1 MDFIKDLKNPLFLK
15 IYLISYI
22 MTDQVDEIF
31 YVSHSAFR
39 LILHICFLLFL
50 CFLSLITALIVSQI
64 ILQSDLVGWS
74 MVKSIIIFLV
84 AIKVIWKY
92 LRGYFKRTPILVINH
107 HGYGGV
113 GFKTWNNYNWAPETK
128 LGITKSMFSSSVSIF
143 TLKFKAKSLRE
154 IQEASQHVSVPVF
167 LSDKSVKE
175 IHEAY
180 KHFNPYEI

>member
-1 MDFIKDLKNPLFLK
+1 
-15 IYLISYI
+15 

-74 MVKSIIIFLV
+74 MVKSIIIALV
-84 AIKVIWKY
+84 ALSGALLIIKVIWKY
-92 LRGYFKRTPILVINH
+92 LREYFKRTPVLVINH

-154 IQEASQHVSVPVF
+154 IQEASQNVSVPVF